1 MSTTRAG
8 AASNRRLAA
17 GVTSGRSGER
27 TALVPAGGSVSRCA
41 ANHSVPPRQSRAAT
55 PTPAAGYTSVASSVT
70 AAGPITKHSSSAT
83 DSKEYAVC
91 SRGEPA
97 SSTLHRARTIEPSD
111 GMVPPATA
119 PGTNS
124 AQLGACSSTAAMSPA
139 TLSAKMATS
148 GISTRCWP
156 RESASRA
163 NCGAQT
169 AMASDP
175 DADTLPAIPYRP
187 VLAEIS
193 STVPR
198 PDIAIGIRPMTPA
211 IENRH
216 ARGTRKISAYGT
228 RNPGTDERYRAGQWV
243 HRGRSRQAGPFTGYR
258 RGLVG
263 WKHVGL
269 RCVSAA
275 VVRRP

>member
-1 MSTTRAG
+1 
-8 AASNRRLAA
+8 
-17 GVTSGRSGER
+17 
-27 TALVPAGGSVSRCA
+27 VPR
-41 ANHSVPPRQSRAAT
+41 
-55 PTPAAGYTSVASSVT
+55 PAAGYTSVASSVT
-70 AAGPITKHSSSAT
+70 AAGPTTKHSSSAT
-83 DSKEYAVC
+83 DSKENAAC

-119 PGTNS
+119 PGMNS
-124 AQLGACSSTAAMSPA
+124 TQLGACSTTAAMSPA
-139 TLSAKMATS
+139 TLSVKTATS

-175 DADTLPAIPYRP
+175 DADTLPAIPYLP

-198 PDIAIGIRPMTPA
+198 PYIAIGIRPMTPA
-211 IENRH
+211 TENRH
-216 ARGTRKISAYGT
+216 ARGMRKISAYGT
-228 RNPGTDERYRAGQWV
+228 RNPSTDGNDIARVNRFTA
-243 HRGRSRQAGPFTGYR
+243 GRSHRAVYR
-258 RGLVG
+258 ISPWPG
-263 WKHVGL
+263 WMEACRLTMHFCCCRSAGL
-269 RCVSAA
+269 RG
-275 VVRRP
+275 PTT